1 MTAAARWLLVL
12 TTAVLL
18 AGCASA
24 RQPRAAAS
32 GAETFLHHDFGGL
45 SFHTL
50 KTNAVPYKLAATAL
64 LLDHSRREG
73 TPVELAELRRIL
85 TRHGF
90 IFPDAIDNWSGSRS
104 PFERP
109 LGMVSG
115 WISPLR
121 IDAVNLGCAGCHA
134 GVLYDARGEPTRQVW
149 LGLPNTSLDVE
160 GYTQDVYRSLA
171 AALDDPRRLSDT
183 AARLFPEMGGL
194 ERWTLRHLLI
204 PKARRRIEA
213 LRRGVDAPTP
223 FSNGGP
229 GRTNGVAS
237 LKLQLGLLGP
247 GRAEG
252 EVGFTSIPD
261 LAWRPLRSSLLYDGF
276 YAPPGE
282 ARFAPRKGADDAAH
296 VHELAAIVSF
306 FTVPTLGLHPRA
318 AERAI
323 PEVDEVMRWFAAS
336 HRPPRF
342 PGPIDETL
350 ALAGRSVYDARCAEC
365 HGRYSEGVRDV
376 VLVEFPNRLSP
387 AAEIDTDPARWRAI
401 DPPLVAALA
410 RTAFARHT
418 APAATGGYVAPIL
431 SSLWGTAPYLHNGS
445 VPTLRQLMNPTERP
459 ARFMVGGHKLD
470 LVDVGIAGRLAEDG
484 VRRYPE
490 SYQPWSDPEVYD
502 TSLPGLSNRGHE
514 GEFAP
519 LSEEEKRALLEY
531 LKVL

>member
-12 TTAVLL
+12 TATALL
-18 AGCASA
+18 GGCASA
-24 RQPRAAAS
+24 PRGGGVAAGPQAFVH
-32 GAETFLHHDFGGL
+32 GDFGGL

-50 KTNAVPYKLAATAL
+50 KTNAVPYKLAAAAL

-73 TPVELAELRRIL
+73 TPVELTELRRIL

-90 IFPDAIDNWSGSRS
+90 IFPDAIANYSGSQAR
-104 PFERP
+104 FERP

-121 IDAVNLGCAGCHA
+121 VDAVNLGCAGCHA

-171 AALDDPRRLSDT
+171 ATLDEPARLIDT

-194 ERWTLRHLLI
+194 ERWTLRHVLI
-204 PKARRRIEA
+204 PKARKRIAA

-237 LKLQLGLLGP
+237 LKLQLGLVGP
-247 GRAEG
+247 RRAEG

-282 ARFAPRKGADDAAH
+282 SRFATRTDATDEEH

-323 PEVDEVMRWFAAS
+323 TEVDDVMRWFAAS

-342 PGPIDETL
+342 PGTIDETL
-350 ALAGRSVYDARCAEC
+350 ALAGREIYQARCAEC

-376 VLVEFPNRLSP
+376 VLVEFPNRLSA
-387 AAEIDTDPARWRAI
+387 AAEIGTDPARWQAI
-401 DPPLVAALA
+401 DSPLVAALA
-410 RTAFARHT
+410 RTAFARYT
-418 APAATGGYVAPIL
+418 TPAATGGYVAPIL
-431 SSLWGTAPYLHNGS
+431 SSLWATAPYLHNGS
-445 VPTLRQLMNPTERP
+445 VPTLRQLMNPGERP
-459 ARFMVGGHKLD
+459 ARFLVGGHKLD
-470 LVDVGIAGRLAEDG
+470 LVDVGIAGQLAGDG

-490 SYQPWSDPEVYD
+490 GYRPWSDPEIYD
-502 TSLPGLSNRGHE
+502 TSLPGLSSRGHE
-514 GEFAP
+514 REFEA
-519 LSEEEKRALLEY
+519 LSAEEKRALLEY